1 MSFDIDPRIT
11 RVGLREGYSDTIN
24 PNPFVSAWSG
34 TIQAGQQLQQL
45 GAKGFDMVVAEQKV
59 YNATQTDLLNIERKT
74 KMNEFLNNTRQASR
88 RVNLENDYRRGYNQ
102 INKDII
108 KKAPND
114 RIKALVA
121 AEGTNYFASN
131 FPSIQKEARV
141 YRLNAQKTEV
151 LDRVRDLRIEST
163 QTDDLLRKQEIQ
175 ADIDRLLIE
184 GQNNGYLDPDEV
196 SKEKF
201 DSLQTEEQ
209 ARLTKLLFQAE
220 TEVDVD
226 AILNTAKYMDDPQE
240 LALMEI
246 RAYGWVAAKRRANI
260 TAQDKAER
268 LKIKELEARQEAYQR
283 DISVRL
289 YAPETADMQWSPVTM
304 EELIEKESSGDIS
317 EAYFEKRKEQ
327 ISQGYVFKNRQTV
340 PSELLR
346 VSDLVEQQL
355 KDPYAEHIGIDD
367 IELNQFLSNEDR
379 NLIGQRLLSGK
390 RTQADNEQETFRT
403 RLRQGLNVDSY
414 IRMNKMAMV
423 KAKNRTLYEYE
434 LRTNPIHGGKEKPS
448 DVYNEMMAKELEIN
462 TPTNKFNKL
471 ILQGLEDRIPPRFR
485 VFAKGIDK
493 DTGKVPNIAAM
504 KARITAE
511 VADGTLD
518 FDDAIEMTDVLKQ
531 MEDIGW
537 DAKTIE
543 QLGGIKSKKT
553 LNAEKKEAEQKEV
566 EAQRLAEQKRQ
577 EELQRQEEDRLREE
591 ARIAEEERQA
601 QAAIQHQ
608 KEMEAREVVQQ
619 QEREQLA
626 SKKQQAEADKQMRQS
641 LSQVGEI
648 AKSFNIDPD
657 RLIASIEP
665 LFQEMGV
672 LEAIN
677 QFLGQAAEKR
687 EEEQAVK
694 QAEIQQQDKKRIAKL
709 TGKGQQA
716 TAQVEKE
723 VARLGE
729 ATGKQERLAVASS
742 EAKVLAKR
750 AKEKQSSDARKVA
763 TEKQRKQN
771 LAEQAKTGLEDK
783 KKYPDKKLLERLRD
797 LESRNID
804 KKLSSLQTKEMETIK
819 KEIKVRKLT
828 PLPLG

>member
-1 MSFDIDPRIT
+1 MPIKLVTGSPG
-11 RVGLREGYSDTIN
+11 VGLREGYGDLIN
-24 PNPFVSAWSG
+24 AAPFVNSYNAS
-34 TIQAGQQLQQL
+34 IRAGQQLQNLGGQL
-45 GAKGFDMVVAEQKV
+45 GDLAIAEQKV
-59 YNATQTDLLNIERKT
+59 YNSTQTDLLNIERKT
-74 KMNEFLNNTRQASR
+74 KMNAFLNNTRQASR

-108 KKAPND
+108 KKSPND

-121 AEGTNYFASN
+121 AEGNNYFASN

-163 QTDDLLRKQEIQ
+163 QTEEPLRKQEIQ

-201 DSLQTEEQ
+201 DSLKTEEQ

-268 LKIKELEARQEAYQR
+268 LKTKELKSRQDSYER

-304 EELIEKESSGDIS
+304 EELIAKESSGDIS
-317 EAYFEKRKEQ
+317 QSYFEKRKEE

-367 IELNQFLSNEDR
+367 IELNQSLSNEDR

-403 RLRQGLNVDSY
+403 RLRQGLNIDSF
-414 IRMNKMAMV
+414 IRMDKMAKV
-423 KAKNRTLYEYE
+423 EEKNRTLYEYE

-471 ILQGLEDRIPPRFR
+471 RLQGLEDRIPPRFR

-504 KARITAE
+504 KAKILAE
-511 VADGTLD
+511 KNAGTLD
-518 FDDAIEMTDVLKQ
+518 TEDAIEMTDVLKQ

-537 DAKTIE
+537 DDKTIE

-553 LNAEKKEAEQKEV
+553 LNAEKKLANQKEA

-577 EELQRQEEDRLREE
+577 EELKRQEEDRLREE

-601 QAAIQHQ
+601 QVAIQHQ
-608 KEMEAREVVQQ
+608 KEMEAREVVEQE
-619 QEREQLA
+619 EREKLA
-626 SKKQQAEADKQMRQS
+626 GEQAQREADKQMRQS

-648 AKSFNIDPD
+648 AKSLNIDPD
-657 RLIASIEP
+657 RLVELIEP
-665 LFQEMGV
+665 LFQEMGG

-677 QFLGQAAEKR
+677 QVLGQAAEERDTK
-687 EEEQAVK
+687 QAVK

-709 TGKGQQA
+709 AGKGQQA

-729 ATGKQERLAVASS
+729 TTGKQERLAVASS

-763 TEKQRKQN
+763 AEKQRKQD

-797 LESRNID
+797 LEFRNID
-804 KKLSSLQTKEMETIK
+804 KKLSSIETKEMETIE
-819 KEIKVRKLT
+819 KEVKARKLT

>member
-1 MSFDIDPRIT
+1 MAFDIDPRIT

-24 PNPFVSAWSG
+24 PSSFVNAWSG
-34 TIQAGQQLQQL
+34 TIQAGQQLQQF

-74 KMNEFLNNTRQASR
+74 KMNEFVNNTRQASR
-88 RVNLENDYRRGYNQ
+88 RVNLENDYKRGYNQ

-108 KKAPND
+108 KKSPND

-121 AEGTNYFASN
+121 AEGNNYFASN

-151 LDRVRDLRIEST
+151 LDRVRALRIEST
-163 QTDDLLRKQEIQ
+163 QTDNLLRKQEIQ

-201 DSLQTEEQ
+201 DSLQTEEK

-220 TEVDVD
+220 TEVAVD
-226 AILNTAKYMDDPQE
+226 AILSTAKYMDDPQE
-240 LALMEI
+240 LMLMELK
-246 RAYGWVAAKRRANI
+246 AYGWVAAKRRANI

-268 LKIKELEARQEAYQR
+268 LKTKELKSRQEAFQR

-289 YAPETADMQWSPVTM
+289 FAPETADIQWGPVTM

-355 KDPYAEHIGIDD
+355 KDPYTEHIGIDD

-379 NLIGQRLLSGK
+379 NIIGQRLLSGK
-390 RTQADNEQETFRT
+390 RTQADNEQEKFKTM
-403 RLRQGLNVDSY
+403 LRQGLNVDSY

-423 KAKNRTLYEYE
+423 ETKNRTLYEYE

-448 DVYNEMMAKELEIN
+448 DVYNEMMGKELKIN
-462 TPTNKFNKL
+462 TPLHQLNKL
-471 ILQGLEDRIPPRFR
+471 RLQGFEDRILPRFR
-485 VFAKGIDK
+485 VFVDGIAE
-493 DTGKVPNIAAM
+493 DTGKVPNVAAM
-504 KARITAE
+504 KAKINAA
-511 VADGTLD
+511 VADG
-518 FDDAIEMTDVLKQ
+518 FDKNDASDMVDVLKQ

-537 DAKTIE
+537 TAAASEKY
-543 QLGGIKSKKT
+543 GGIKSKKT
-553 LNAEKKEAEQKEV
+553 LNAEKKLANQKEA
-566 EAQRLAEQKRQ
+566 EAQRLAKEKHAA
-577 EELQRQEEDRLREE
+577 ELKQQEEDRVREE
-591 ARIAEEERQA
+591 SRIAKEKADAE
-601 QAAIQHQ
+601 QAAQHK
-608 KEMEAREVVQQ
+608 KEMEAREVVAQK
-619 QEREQLA
+619 ESEA
-626 SKKQQAEADKQMRQS
+626 IAGKKQQAKVNRQMESS
-641 LSQVGEI
+641 LSQVGAI

-657 RLIASIEP
+657 KLIQSLEP
-665 LFQEMGV
+665 LINELGSV
-672 LEAIN
+672 LYLSENPYNLGEFDEA
-677 QFLGQAAEKR
+677 R
-687 EEEQAVK
+687 
-694 QAEIQQQDKKRIAKL
+694 QQDKKRMAEL
-709 TGKGQQA
+709 SGRGQQA

-729 ATGKQERLAVASS
+729 VTGKQERLAVASS

-750 AKEKQSSDARKVA
+750 AKEKKAEEERESTR
-763 TEKQRKQN
+763 EKQLQ
-771 LAEQAKTGLEDK
+771 ETK
-783 KKYPDKKLLERLRD
+783 KKQAEKKADEKLLKRLQE
-797 LESRNID
+797 LENRKIGEEFG
-804 KKLSSLQTKEMETIK
+804 KKLSPAEVKELDKIK
-819 KEIKVRKLT
+819 KEVKARKLT

>member
-1 MSFDIDPRIT
+1 MTIKLDSHINP
-11 RVGLREGYSDTIN
+11 VAKREGYSDTIN
-24 PNPFVSAWSG
+24 PSAFVNAWSG
-34 TIQAGQQLQQL
+34 TIQAGQQLQNF
-45 GAKGFDMVVAEQKV
+45 ASKGFDMVVAEQKV
-59 YNATQTDLLNIERKT
+59 YNSTQTDLLNIERKT
-74 KMNEFLNNTRQASR
+74 KMNEFVNNTRQASR

-121 AEGTNYFASN
+121 AEGNNYFASN

-151 LDRVRDLRIEST
+151 TDRVRDLRIEST

-196 SKEKF
+196 SKERF

-209 ARLTKLLFQAE
+209 ARLTKLLFKAE
-220 TEVDVD
+220 TEVAVD

-240 LALMEI
+240 KALLEI
-246 RAYGWVAAKRRANI
+246 RAYGWVRTKKRANI
-260 TAQDKAER
+260 TAQDKAAR
-268 LKIKELEARQEAYQR
+268 LEKEALKSRQDAYER

-317 EAYFEKRKEQ
+317 QSYFEKRKEQ
-327 ISQGYVFKNRQTV
+327 ISQGYVFKNRQTR
-340 PSELLR
+340 PDELLL
-346 VSDLVEQQL
+346 VTDLIEKQL
-355 KDPYAEHIGIDD
+355 KDPYTEHIGIDD

-379 NLIGQRLLSGK
+379 NLLGQRLLSGK
-390 RTQADNEQETFRT
+390 RTQVDNEQEKFRT
-403 RLRQGLNVDSY
+403 RLRQGLNIDSF
-414 IRMNKMAMV
+414 IRMEKMGKV
-423 KAKNRTLYEYE
+423 EEKNRTLYEYE
-434 LRTNPIHGGKEKPS
+434 LRTNPIHGGKEKPP
-448 DVYNEMMAKELEIN
+448 DVYNEMMRKELEIN
-462 TPTNKFNKL
+462 TPTHQFNKL
-471 ILQGLEDRIPPRFR
+471 TLQGLEDRIPPRFR

-504 KARITAE
+504 KARIKAE
-511 VADGTLD
+511 VAGRTLD

-553 LNAEKKEAEQKEV
+553 LNAEKKEANQKEA
-566 EAQRLAEQKRQ
+566 EAQRLAKEKHAA
-577 EELQRQEEDRLREE
+577 ELKQQEEDRLREE
-591 ARIAEEERQA
+591 ARIAKEKEDAEK
-601 QAAIQHQ
+601 AAQHQ
-608 KEMEAREVVQQ
+608 KDMEARKVVEQ
-619 QEREQLA
+619 QEREDIA
-626 SKKQQAEADKQMRQS
+626 GKKQKAEVDKQMRQS

-648 AKSFNIDPD
+648 AKSLNIDPD
-657 RLIASIEP
+657 RLVELIEP
-665 LFQEMGV
+665 LFQEMGG

-677 QFLGQAAEKR
+677 QVLGKAAEERDTK
-687 EEEQAVK
+687 QATK
-694 QAEIQQQDKKRIAKL
+694 QAEVQQQDKKRIAKL
-709 TGKGQQA
+709 TGQGQQA

-763 TEKQRKQN
+763 TEKQREKN

-783 KKYPDKKLLERLRD
+783 KKYPDKKLLKRLSD
-797 LESRNID
+797 LQFRNID
-804 KKLSSLQTKEMETIK
+804 EKLSSIETKEMETIE
-819 KEIKVRKLT
+819 KEIKNRKLT